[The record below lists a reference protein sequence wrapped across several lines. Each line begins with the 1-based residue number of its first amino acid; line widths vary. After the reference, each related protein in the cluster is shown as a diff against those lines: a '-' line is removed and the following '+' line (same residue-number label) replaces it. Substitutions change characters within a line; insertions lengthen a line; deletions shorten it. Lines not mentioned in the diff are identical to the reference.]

1 MSNTRYGRGF
11 LQRSSGDSVRF
22 RAPNPSE
29 GAIPPPVMPIII
41 NSTRPP
47 INPNNGVTQQRPTTQ
62 SNSGVVRY
70 FISIQN

>member
-11 LQRSSGDSVRF
+11 LQRSSGDSIRS

-29 GAIPPPVMPIII
+29 GAIPPPLMPIIN

-47 INPNNGVTQQRPTTQ
+47 ANPNNGVTQQPPITH

-70 FISIQN
+70 LISI